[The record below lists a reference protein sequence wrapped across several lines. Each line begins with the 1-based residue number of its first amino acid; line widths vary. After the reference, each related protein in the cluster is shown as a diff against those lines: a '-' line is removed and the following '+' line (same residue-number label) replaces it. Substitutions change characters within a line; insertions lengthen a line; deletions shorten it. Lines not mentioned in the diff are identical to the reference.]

1 MQAEVRTTT
10 CFSTTV
16 STIVLVPWLFLVRR
30 ERQRFFSSFVGE
42 PHESHWAAIHEA
54 RSMSPHSLSEAN
66 MLVDPDK
73 ADFSASTPDL
83 SEANPEP
90 TIRVLLADD
99 HVMVREGT
107 RRILEREP
115 DLKVVAEAGDGR
127 ETVTLVEQLRPDVAL
142 VDISM
147 PVMNGIEATRGIK
160 RVAPQTAVLI
170 LSAYEDD
177 EYVFAV
183 LEAGAA
189 GYLLK
194 NARSSELIDAVRK
207 VYQGKSVLHPA
218 IAKKVLSR
226 VRESAAPANEPAAE
240 ALTER
245 ELDVLRQAA
254 RGLSNR
260 QIAAQLALSPRTVQ
274 AHLANIFGK
283 LQVASRTE
291 AVMVGLR
298 RGWIHLDEDQ
308 VL

>member
-1 MQAEVRTTT
+1 MDTGSARLLASAPSAN
-10 CFSTTV
+10 ST
-16 STIVLVPWLFLVRR
+16 
-30 ERQRFFSSFVGE
+30 SSE
-42 PHESHWAAIHEA
+42 PE
-54 RSMSPHSLSEAN
+54 
-66 MLVDPDK
+66 
-73 ADFSASTPDL
+73 
-83 SEANPEP
+83 EP
-90 TIRVLLADD
+90 IRVLLADD
-99 HVMVREGT
+99 HIMVREGT

-127 ETVTLVEQLRPDVAL
+127 ETVDLVEQLHPDVAL

-160 RVAPQTAVLI
+160 RVAPQTAVLV
-170 LSAYEDD
+170 LTAYEDD

-207 VYQGKSVLHPA
+207 VYQGESVLHPA
-218 IAKKVLSR
+218 IAKKVLLR
-226 VRESAAPANEPAAE
+226 VRENASAPAEPPTE

-245 ELDVLRQAA
+245 EIDVLRLAA

-260 QIAAQLALSPRTVQ
+260 QIAVELALSPRTVQ
-274 AHLANIFGK
+274 AHMANIFGK

-291 AVMVGLR
+291 AVMMGLR
-298 RGWIHLDEDQ
+298 KKWISLQDLDEG
-308 VL
+308 